1 MRKRVLSVLMTLC
14 MVLTLVTPAMAAEEG
29 PVAQIGDETYNTL
42 DAAVEAAA
50 DGAIIELLADA
61 TTDGL
66 ELRKD
71 LTIQAAEGLEQ
82 KPTVTFI
89 QKGIALWGKNLTF
102 KNIDVKMQ
110 GIGSTPY
117 AEWSWQ
123 TICASSDAS
132 LTLDNVNMTMDAT
145 GTTNSPHAIYFLS
158 LIHI

>member
-14 MVLTLVTPAMAAEEG
+14 MVLTLVTPAMATEEG

-50 DGAIIELLADA
+50 DGATIELLADA

-89 QKGIALWGKNLTF
+89 QK
-102 KNIDVKMQ
+102 
-110 GIGSTPY
+110 
-117 AEWSWQ
+117 
-123 TICASSDAS
+123 SD
-132 LTLDNVNMTMDAT
+132 D
-145 GTTNSPHAIYFLS
+145 
-158 LIHI
+158 